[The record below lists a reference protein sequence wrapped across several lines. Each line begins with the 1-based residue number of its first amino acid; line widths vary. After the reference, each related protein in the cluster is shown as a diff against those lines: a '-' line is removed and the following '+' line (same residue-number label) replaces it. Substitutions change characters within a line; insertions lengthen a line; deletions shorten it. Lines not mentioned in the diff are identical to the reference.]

1 MEKFKIIIDAMGGD
15 NAPEAI
21 IDGAFDAMS
30 ARDDFDVIFVGKEDI
45 LKELTAGKG
54 YADRFEIVHAS
65 ETIEMAESPVQAIR
79 TKKNSSMVVGLN
91 LLKDKKGDGF
101 FTAGSTG
108 ACIAGGTLIA
118 KRIKGVERAALAPI
132 NPTAKGPVL
141 LIDCGANVDCRAEQ
155 LRQFGQMGSVYM
167 ELMTG
172 TPSPRVGLINNGAE
186 EEKGCALTKEAY
198 GLLKQTEGI
207 NFVGNIEGR
216 DIMLGAADVVVC
228 DGFVGNIVMKFLEG
242 MGKAMIMMLKE
253 ELMSSTRTKLGAALA
268 KPAFK
273 SFSKKMD
280 YREYGGSLLLGV
292 NGVVVKG
299 HGSSDAKAVKNAVFQ
314 CVDFCESG
322 VVEKITEKIAL
333 IKESQKTD
341 AADNTGK

>member
-1 MEKFKIIIDAMGGD
+1 MKRYKIIIDAMGGD
-15 NAPEAI
+15 NAPAAI
-21 IDGAFDAMS
+21 IDGAFAAM
-30 ARDDFDVIFVGKEDI
+30 AERDDFDVIFTGK
-45 LKELTAGKG
+45 KEVIEEHTSGKG
-54 YADRFEIVHAS
+54 FEQRFETVDAREI
-65 ETIEMAESPVQAIR
+65 IEMAESPVAAVR
-79 TKKNSSMVVGLN
+79 TKKDSSMVVGLN

-108 ACIAGGTLIA
+108 ACIAGGTLVV
-118 KRIKGVERAALAPI
+118 KRIKGVERAALAPLL
-132 NPTAKGPVL
+132 PTAKGTVL
-141 LIDCGANVDCRAEQ
+141 LIDCGANVDCRPEQ
-155 LRQFGQMGSVYM
+155 LRQFGKMGSLYM
-167 ELMTG
+167 EMMTG
-172 TPSPRVGLINNGAE
+172 IDAPRVGLINNGAE

-198 GLLKQTEGI
+198 SLLKQTEGI

-242 MGKAMIMMLKE
+242 MGKAMIMMLKD

-292 NGVVVKG
+292 NGVIVKG
-299 HGSSDAKAVKNAVFQ
+299 HGSSDVKAVKNSVFQ
-314 CVDFCESG
+314 CVDFCKAG
-322 VVEKITEKIAL
+322 VIEKITEKIAEM
-333 IKESQKTD
+333 KERSK
-341 AADNTGK
+341 ACEADHTGK